1 MARPQTVRTRTGRRV
16 AALGSL
22 AGVLLLLTAAVA
34 APAQAAPGDLD
45 LTFSGDGKQTTDFV
59 GSSWARATVLQP
71 DGKIVAV
78 GQDFDPDAVARI
90 DFALARYN
98 PNGSLDTSFSGDGKQ
113 KTHFGPRDETATGV
127 ALQPNGKLVVV
138 GIADTTGLNGTNIA
152 LARYNPNG
160 SLDPT
165 FSGDGKQRTS
175 FGGRYTEAHGV
186 ALQPDGKI
194 VVVGRTCILEPSGDC
209 SAFNFAVAR
218 YNPNGS
224 LDTSFSGDGRQTT
237 DFGGYLDGARAVVLQ
252 GAKLLVVGAG
262 DDGDGDSDFALAR
275 YNPNGALDTSFSG
288 DGRQLTFGLTGASAV
303 ALQADGKIVTAGSGP
318 AAFGASD
325 PALARYGPNGALDLS
340 FSGDGKQTTDF
351 GGFENWASGV
361 ALQGNKIVAVGSGAQ
376 NFALIRYN
384 PNGSLDPTFS
394 GDGKQTTDFGGYD
407 VAYALALQPN
417 GRIVAVGTT
426 SDRFALARYLGG

>member
-1 MARPQTVRTRTGRRV
+1 MA
-16 AALGSL
+16 SL
-22 AGVLLLLTAAVA
+22 AFSAVA
-34 APAQAAPGDLD
+34 IAAPGKLD
-45 LTFSGDGKQTTDFV
+45 PTFSGDGKQTTAFN
-59 GSSWARATVLQP
+59 GYSWARATVLQP

-78 GQDFDPDAVARI
+78 GEDFDPDAVARR

-186 ALQPDGKI
+186 ALQADGKI
-194 VVVGRTCILEPSGDC
+194 VVVGRRCIIQPTGDC
-209 SAFNFAVAR
+209 SAFDFAVAR

-224 LDTSFSGDGRQTT
+224 LDHSFSGDGMQTT
-237 DFGGYLDGARAVVLQ
+237 DFGGYLDLARAVVLQ
-252 GAKLLVVGAG
+252 GAKILVVGAG

-275 YNPNGALDTSFSG
+275 YNPNGSLDTSFAD
-288 DGRQLTFGLTGASAV
+288 DGRQLTFGLTAANAV
-303 ALQADGKIVTAGSGP
+303 ALQDNGTIVAAGEGP
-318 AAFGASD
+318 APFGASD
-325 PALARYGPNGALDLS
+325 PALARYGPNGALDS
-340 FSGDGKQTTDF
+340 TFSGDGKQTTDF
-351 GGFENWASGV
+351 SGFENWASGV
-361 ALQGNKIVAVGSGAQ
+361 GVQGDGKIVAVGSGAD
-376 NFALIRYN
+376 NFALTRYH
-384 PNGSLDPTFS
+384 PNGSLDATFS
-394 GDGKQTTDFGGYD
+394 GDGKQTTDFGGND
-407 VAYALALQPN
+407 AAYALALQPN

-426 SDRFALARYLGG
+426 YNRFALARYLGG